1 MFKKINLTIIV
12 LLLAAILYSC
22 VPTRQYQELQNK
34 QANCVEE
41 LELQKE
47 KNLALSEANNELKG
61 KLDILKEKY
70 DNILADT
77 IHLSRRLQSARE
89 RLNRSERSNRDLMSQ
104 LSGMQAGNAKE
115 TKALLEQ
122 IHNTQN
128 NLQLRENEVLALEK
142 EMNSRK
148 KKLDLLQKELS
159 KRDQKLK
166 ELEAALIR
174 KDAAVKELKNTVIDA
189 LTGFEGDGLSIST
202 KNGKVYV
209 SMDEKLLFKSGS
221 YQVDMRG
228 VQALDQLAD
237 VLAQNKDINVTIEG
251 HTDNV
256 PYNGTGEL
264 IDNWDLSV
272 KRATSIVRILIK
284 NKSVD
289 PKRLTVA
296 GRSKYAPVDTN
307 ETPVGRSK
315 NRRTEIIL
323 TPKLD
328 ELFRLMENN

>member
-89 RLNRSERSNRDLMSQ
+89 RLNRTERSNRDLMSQ

-142 EMNSRK
+142 EMYSRK
-148 KKLDLLQKELS
+148 KKLDLLQKELG

-296 GRSKYAPVDTN
+296 GRSKYAPVDIN